1 MLIVER
7 NFKAAIISDA
17 FKIQKYSRDKS
28 EFYHSGTALKSRK
41 LHKLTSESSSSHS
54 SSKSSSNSNSEHSK
68 KEDSIEYDNKTV
80 SDLGVTAKSRKSV
93 MIT

>member
-17 FKIQKYSRDKS
+17 FKVQKYNRDKS
-28 EFYHSGTALKSRK
+28 EFYQSETAHKSRK

-54 SSKSSSNSNSEHSK
+54 SSKSSSDSNSEHSK

-80 SDLGVTAKSRKSV
+80 SDFGITANSRKSV
-93 MIT
+93 LVT